1 MNAYSINPQTKEVKK
16 LDIDIQANTVYTFF
30 NSILADEILILDK
43 HTIYSDAEALTN
55 NKQAFFIADQLILGE
70 ALVLGKDGFLDI
82 EATIPLEDLKSL
94 VSYELSP
101 FYDEVLKLLQ
111 TSDINLYKV
120 FDVSDKQL
128 DSTWVLHV
136 FSIADENTQKYFIK
150 ELQKAM
156 EAKEDI
162 SAFMKKMAGLAVQAM
177 G

>member
-82 EATIPLEDLKSL
+82 EATIPLDDLTSL